1 MDTIKLD
8 AVVEN
13 VVTATD
19 FVDARLEEAGCPL
32 KAQMQLDIVID
43 EIFSN
48 IVHYAYHPA
57 TGPVTVMADVEENPL
72 CVVITFADH
81 GVPYDPL
88 AEEDSWEPADLP
100 DQPIVTATPA
110 PTVRSEYAGATP
122 VVIDP
127 IDKPTPTAVPKLA
140 VSYVGYDAKTLGLS
154 FEGPAGWTMVDDAEG
169 AFILQNPNARMDYA
183 ATLTLRA
190 EKVAADYDTSS
201 LKSVVNGMLDS
212 IGASVEWDN
221 YEPSQTAGRTLL
233 GKDGVYANYSGT
245 LATGEQVAGRV
256 HAVCVGKK
264 LYTIHLTAPQSQW
277 NDYKDMVYDKV
288 RDTLTI
294 VK

>member
-1 MDTIKLD
+1 M
-8 AVVEN
+8 
-13 VVTATD
+13 
-19 FVDARLEEAGCPL
+19 
-32 KAQMQLDIVID
+32 LDISLLMEQITQILRDAGKLLLQDTVVVNCHKTANDLLTENDLRTEQYIID
-43 EIFSN
+43 AIRTVFPRVN
-48 IVHYAYHPA
+48 ILSEEHHPDA
-57 TGPVTVMADVEENPL
+57 PL
-72 CVVITFADH
+72 EGIT
-81 GVPYDPL
+81 
-88 AEEDSWEPADLP
+88 
-100 DQPIVTATPA
+100 
-110 PTVRSEYAGATP
+110 

-154 FEGPAGWTMVDDAEG
+154 FEGPAGWTTDADTAG
-169 AFILQNPNARMDYA
+169 TFILQNPNARMDYA

-190 EKVAADYDTSS
+190 EKVAADYDTSA

-212 IGASVEWDN
+212 IGASVAWESYD
-221 YEPSQTAGRTLL
+221 PSQNAGRTLL
-233 GKDGVYANYSGT
+233 GKDGIYANYSGI
-245 LATGEQVAGRV
+245 LATGEHVAGRV
-256 HAVCVGKK
+256 HAVCVGKM